1 MKKVLGNILLVI
13 YAIIAV
19 FTTICLLSY
28 NDFKVTEFGDNSFVL
43 ITNDEYT
50 PDFNS
55 GDLVIVNGSKKDKL
69 NVGDKVFYYRE
80 ENRKVEICLEP
91 ILEKEEIT
99 SRENN
104 FTFEDDYQI
113 SDEYIIGSANKVTV
127 IPVAGTILSILESKW
142 GFLFLI
148 ILPVLIAFIYE
159 ITVLITEVKENK
171 DAKTDDAKEPEED
184 KKEKNKKK

>member
-55 GDLVIVNGSKKDKL
+55 GDLVIVNGSKKDEL

>member
-55 GDLVIVNGSKKDKL
+55 GDLVIVNGSKKDEL

-171 DAKTDDAKEPEED
+171 DTKTDDAKEPEED